1 MMFRHLFLCLSVL
14 TLALGTPQNFL
25 TKYFKVGIEY
35 DRSLPMSG
43 GSDRLRHRNNYDP
56 FFVTITASAKNGY
69 VISYIEV
76 TATTAR
82 DGDVQFAVVR
92 GKTGEKNLVFHLAS
106 NNSDF
111 LTYSYLAYGI
121 REEDYKKVNQASIPF

>member
-1 MMFRHLFLCLSVL
+1 MYPRMAV
-14 TLALGTPQNFL
+14 
-25 TKYFKVGIEY
+25 
-35 DRSLPMSG
+35 
-43 GSDRLRHRNNYDP
+43 
-56 FFVTITASAKNGY
+56 NGY

-121 REEDYKKVNQASIPF
+121 REEDYKKMANIVTLPMKNNSKRLEGNLFTSLMLILISIKSIFF